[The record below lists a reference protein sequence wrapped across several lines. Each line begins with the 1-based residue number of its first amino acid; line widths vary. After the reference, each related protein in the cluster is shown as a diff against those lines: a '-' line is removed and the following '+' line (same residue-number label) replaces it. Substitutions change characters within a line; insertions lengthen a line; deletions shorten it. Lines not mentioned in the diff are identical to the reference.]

1 MMVAGQQYQP
11 ARIIAVDVDGT
22 LIRDGRLVQPLVNW
36 LKEQR
41 EKGFRLMLWSA
52 RGKDHAENAIKT
64 FELEGLFDDVVGK
77 PGYVV
82 DDQGWDWIRY
92 THVVGIKF

>member
-1 MMVAGQQYQP
+1 MVVGQQYQP
-11 ARIIAVDVDGT
+11 ARVMAVDVDGT
-22 LIRDGRLVQPLVNW
+22 LVRDGRLVQPLVVW
-36 LKEQR
+36 LREQR

-52 RGKDHAENAIKT
+52 RGRDHAENAVKL
-64 FELEGLFDDVVGK
+64 FELHGLFDDVVGK

-92 THVVGIKF
+92 TCVVGRKF